1 MIANVSKVLNGVR
14 SDNFP
19 KKTFQNTSWL
29 VDGHEVWL

>member
-19 KKTFQNTSWL
+19 KKNISEQELACRWT
-29 VDGHEVWL
+29 